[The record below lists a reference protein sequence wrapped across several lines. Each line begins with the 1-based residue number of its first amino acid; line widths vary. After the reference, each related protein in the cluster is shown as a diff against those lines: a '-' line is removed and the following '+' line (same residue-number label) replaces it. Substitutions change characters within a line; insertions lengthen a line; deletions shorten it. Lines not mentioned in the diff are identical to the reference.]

1 MLGSFEAWD
10 ESEPIAEHHGN
21 AMALN
26 ISKCVLCGVIGSL
39 ASQFL
44 FTEALL
50 LAVVLLALNAHAAPA
65 TNVDN
70 VIQSAQAQIEPT
82 TIPTQEEVFSLRHGS
97 YCHDD
102 VIDLVESVAFLVGDA
117 AVMLTQ
123 DQSEILGR
131 AARNVPLS
139 HPKLSRLLSCIR
151 STRRPLESERPV
163 NSKNL
168 LQICLMRICALAHNE
183 ISEKDLPSLSDID
196 QRRHIR
202 QQVLDAMILALNK
215 EFQQST
221 DIIQSLYVETSASD
235 KKIKTY
241 SMETLTEFIDEDTL
255 MEPGDDISSSYLI
268 YFKDSKSLNLESE
281 TDENAHFCKI
291 VKATS
296 NIPSVGMQTGD
307 TLFILTGPPI
317 SSETTSTNEIDKSVR
332 FSTAMLTSLIQV
344 EECKSGAS
352 VWTMRVLREHS
363 NYILEAGAF
372 GTVTE
377 NRVKD
382 ALNHGAV
389 RVESSVIDEILI
401 SMD

>member
-82 TIPTQEEVFSLRHGS
+82 TIQTQEEVFSLRHGS

-117 AVMLTQ
+117 AVTLTQ
-123 DQSEILGR
+123 DQSGILGR
-131 AARNVPLS
+131 AARDVPLS
-139 HPKLSRLLSCIR
+139 HPNLSRLLSCIR

-163 NSKNL
+163 TSKHL

-183 ISEKDLPSLSDID
+183 ISEKNLPSLSDID

-215 EFQQST
+215 EFQQSA
-221 DIIQSLYVETSASD
+221 DIIQSLSLETD

-268 YFKDSKSLNLESE
+268 YFKDSKSLHLESE

-317 SSETTSTNEIDKSVR
+317 NSETTTTPNKIDKPVR

>member
-10 ESEPIAEHHGN
+10 DSEPVAEHHGN

-26 ISKCVLCGVIGSL
+26 VSKCVLCGVIGSL

-50 LAVVLLALNAHAAPA
+50 LAVVLIALNAHAAPA

-70 VIQSAQAQIEPT
+70 VIQSTQAQIEPT
-82 TIPTQEEVFSLRHGS
+82 TIPAKEETFPLQHGS

-102 VIDLVESVAFLVGDA
+102 VIDFVESVAFLVADA
-117 AVMLTQ
+117 AVKLTQ

-131 AARNVPLS
+131 AARDVPLS

-151 STRRPLESERPV
+151 FTRRPLESERPV
-163 NSKNL
+163 TSTNL
-168 LQICLMRICALAHNE
+168 LQICLMRICRLAHFE
-183 ISEKDLPSLSDID
+183 ISEKDLPSFSDIE
-196 QRRHIR
+196 QRRHLR
-202 QQVLDAMILALNK
+202 QQLLDAMILALNK
-215 EFQQST
+215 EFQQSA
-221 DIIQSLYVETSASD
+221 DVIQSLTLEMSAND

-241 SMETLTEFIDEDTL
+241 SMETLTEFMDEDTL

-268 YFKDSKSLNLESE
+268 YFKDSKSLHLESA

-296 NIPSVGMQTGD
+296 SIPSVGMQTGD
-307 TLFILTGPPI
+307 TLFILTGPSI
-317 SSETTSTNEIDKSVR
+317 SSETATNKIDASVR

>member
-1 MLGSFEAWD
+1 MLGSFEPWND
-10 ESEPIAEHHGN
+10 SEPVAEHRGN

-26 ISKCVLCGVIGSL
+26 LSKCVLCGVIGSL
-39 ASQFL
+39 ASQCL

-50 LAVVLLALNAHAAPA
+50 LAVVLIALNAHAAPA

-70 VIQSAQAQIEPT
+70 VIQSTKPEATIIQAK
-82 TIPTQEEVFSLRHGS
+82 QETFSLREGS

-102 VIDLVESVAFLVGDA
+102 VIDFVDCVALLVADG
-117 AVMLTQ
+117 AVTLSE

-131 AARNVPLS
+131 ATRDVPLS
-139 HPKLSRLLSCIR
+139 HPQLSRLLSCIR
-151 STRRPLESERPV
+151 STRRLLESEPV
-163 NSKNL
+163 PAKANL
-168 LQICLMRICALAHNE
+168 FQICCMRICALAHYE
-183 ISEKDLPSLSDID
+183 ISEKDLPSISDID
-196 QRRHIR
+196 QQRH
-202 QQVLDAMILALNK
+202 QLMNSLILALNK
-215 EFQQST
+215 EFQRAA
-221 DIIQSLYVETSASD
+221 DIIQSLSLETTAND

-255 MEPGDDISSSYLI
+255 LEPGDDLSSSYLI
-268 YFKDSKSLNLESE
+268 YFKDSKSLHLESA
-281 TDENAHFCKI
+281 TDDNEHICKI

-307 TLFILTGPPI
+307 TLFILTGPSI
-317 SSETTSTNEIDKSVR
+317 NADTSNIDQSVT
-332 FSTAMLTSLIQV
+332 FSTALLTSLIQV

-363 NYILEAGAF
+363 NYTLEAGAF

-389 RVESSVIDEILI
+389 RVESSVIDEILV